1 MFVRVVAY
9 LFERDDDDR
18 NRKAQE
24 EEETSSKL
32 KSPNPTQPNQTRP
45 DPSSAHVNPTNIGL
59 TLICTFND
67 PFNRNVVD
75 TGRAGSRAAGGILQA
90 HERREEIE
98 ETAYKILHNSNYK
111 KKKKRELHKNAKTTR
126 TKAKA

>member
-9 LFERDDDDR
+9 LFARDDDDT
-18 NRKAQE
+18 NRKAQ

-32 KSPNPTQPNQTRP
+32 KSPTHITKPNQTRP
-45 DPSSAHVNPTNIGL
+45 DPSSAHVNPTNSGL

-75 TGRAGSRAAGGILQA
+75 TGRAQAEQAGREAGGIGDS
-90 HERREEIE
+90 RD
-98 ETAYKILHNSNYK
+98 S
-111 KKKKRELHKNAKTTR
+111 
-126 TKAKA
+126 